1 MASGRPA
8 HSGTRSDGARSDDT
22 STGDSSLPPL
32 ESTRGRRLEPG
43 SCLWSPDIAA
53 GLFQGAVRVR
63 IVPSNGAIPDLS
75 NINESSDIP
84 TIVLVT
90 KLQCMKTYLLLE
102 MCLQNFSCP
111 GRQRLIIQ
119 SLLLPTCQWRWRRAL
134 PRTHHIEPSIG
145 STQSPQLFR
154 SSWYPA
160 RVLSF
165 RERGYKG
172 YTAYTSTCERKTKH
186 REGVMVTR

>member
-8 HSGTRSDGARSDDT
+8 HLGTRSDDARSDDT
-22 STGDSSLPPL
+22 STGNSRYPLL
-32 ESTRGRRLEPG
+32 ESTRCRRLEPG

-63 IVPSNGAIPDLS
+63 IVPSNGAILDLS

-90 KLQCMKTYLLLE
+90 KLQCMKTYLLPD
-102 MCLQNFSCP
+102 MCLQNRP
-111 GRQRLIIQ
+111 GRERLITQ
-119 SLLLPTCQWRWRRAL
+119 YLLLPRA
-134 PRTHHIEPSIG
+134 HHIEPSIG
-145 STQSPQLFR
+145 STQSLQLFR
-154 SSWYPA
+154 SSGYPA

-186 REGVMVTR
+186 REGVMVTW